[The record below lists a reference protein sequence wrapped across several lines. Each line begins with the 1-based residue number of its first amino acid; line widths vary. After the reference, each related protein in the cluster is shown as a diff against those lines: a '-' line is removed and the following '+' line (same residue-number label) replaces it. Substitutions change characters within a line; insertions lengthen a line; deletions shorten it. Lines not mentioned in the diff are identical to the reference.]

1 MKNSLSFQKKRKGK
15 GMIKQRNPVVQETIK
30 NPNRS
35 SKVHGDKFR
44 NVMDIIVKREVQQ
57 ELKFKD

>member
-1 MKNSLSFQKKRKGK
+1 MKRKGK
-15 GMIKQRNPVVQETIK
+15 HMLRERNPVVRDTIR

-35 SKVHGDKFR
+35 NKVHGDKFR
-44 NVMDIIVKREVQQ
+44 SVMDIIVKKEVQQ

>member
-1 MKNSLSFQKKRKGK
+1 MKGK
-15 GMIKQRNPVVQETIK
+15 GKQMIKVRNPVVRDTIR

-35 SKVHGDKFR
+35 NKVHGDKFR
-44 NVMDIIVKREVQQ
+44 NVMNKIVKREVQQ

>member
-1 MKNSLSFQKKRKGK
+1 MKNLSSFQKKRKGK

-35 SKVHGDKFR
+35 
-44 NVMDIIVKREVQQ
+44 REKYNKN
-57 ELKFKD
+57 LNLRTDYGYGNTNI